1 MPVFALLFVWCPLLG
16 IGAYALWLTRQE
28 ETSLGRLWVLA
39 VMLSLY
45 LGFLGATKELLGDFL
60 TYNQYFMEVP
70 RHTLPSYLAMFGKEP
85 LFYGFTY
92 VAYWLFLGNWKLY
105 VILLTAMNY
114 LLLSYAIL
122 RVGLR
127 LKSSID
133 NVVLALFFMT
143 FFFQEFAAIGN
154 MLRQGLAQSVTLVFL
169 VRWHVD
175 GKRSWWLALC
185 ALGIHTSCLPILGIG
200 LLPVLHRKLTPLLM
214 ARLSLIVIGLGTCFF
229 FMGDYLAHLPFIGY
243 IFDRAGEGAKLLG
256 ADAWQTE
263 VGLQPPMIAL
273 MALQAMMIFSIYRRE
288 EGTEFFVFANLTLI
302 LLLMMV
308 VCEVFGMYYLQMR
321 YFFYLY
327 AFQNILFL
335 CWLHGCILLKGEMS
349 KQLLALCLMVYFFY
363 ELSHGM
369 FRYVSV
375 MEAIVYPLPMYI

>member
-28 ETSLGRLWVLA
+28 EIPMGRLWVLA
-39 VMLSLY
+39 AMLSLY

-105 VILLTAMNY
+105 VILLTTMNY

-127 LKSSID
+127 LKASID

-154 MLRQGLAQSVTLVFL
+154 MLRQIGRA
-169 VRWHVD
+169 HV
-175 GKRSWWLALC
+175 
-185 ALGIHTSCLPILGIG
+185 
-200 LLPVLHRKLTPLLM
+200 
-214 ARLSLIVIGLGTCFF
+214 
-229 FMGDYLAHLPFIGY
+229 
-243 IFDRAGEGAKLLG
+243 
-256 ADAWQTE
+256 
-263 VGLQPPMIAL
+263 
-273 MALQAMMIFSIYRRE
+273 
-288 EGTEFFVFANLTLI
+288 
-302 LLLMMV
+302 
-308 VCEVFGMYYLQMR
+308 
-321 YFFYLY
+321 
-327 AFQNILFL
+327 
-335 CWLHGCILLKGEMS
+335 
-349 KQLLALCLMVYFFY
+349 
-363 ELSHGM
+363 
-369 FRYVSV
+369 
-375 MEAIVYPLPMYI
+375 